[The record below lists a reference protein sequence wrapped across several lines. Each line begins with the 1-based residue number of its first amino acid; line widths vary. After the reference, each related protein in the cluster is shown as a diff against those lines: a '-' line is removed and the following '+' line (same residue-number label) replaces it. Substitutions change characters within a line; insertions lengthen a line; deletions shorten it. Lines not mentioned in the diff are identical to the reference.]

1 MKHIKQILI
10 DIKGEINNTITVGNF
25 NTTLPAMERLSK
37 QKINKEMLEMNHLR
51 KIDLTN
57 IYRTLHVT
65 AAEYTFFSQKLL

>member
-37 QKINKEMLEMNHLR
+37 QKINKEMLEPYFISNSSRIL
-51 KIDLTN
+51 IL
-57 IYRTLHVT
+57 L
-65 AAEYTFFSQKLL
+65 EYTCNILQD